1 MDKAGRVSKMDKAG
15 RVAKMDKAG
24 RIARRR
30 ELRNQQAIEVKKSK
44 FITQY
49 IKTKYSVKYAEAS
62 EFYNSIIK
70 RYPEKRDLTKTI
82 EFRAWEFETAREA
95 GQLKT
100 ESLTPKD
107 MASFEL
113 KIPLLKSTKAQ
124 INKTTAGPGTPDE
137 VTAGPGTPDEVT
149 AGPGTPDEVTAD
161 LDLAGEIEVIGF
173 GQAPYFSM
181 DEIEPG
187 LITQLCEQLQA
198 DPDLKRVFEDIEM
211 EGVDFEY

>member
-1 MDKAGRVSKMDKAG
+1 MDKAGRVAKMDKAG

-24 RIARRR
+24 RVARRR

-82 EFRAWEFETAREA
+82 EYRAWEFETAREA

-107 MASFEL
+107 MANFEL

-124 INKTTAGPGTPDE
+124 INKT
-137 VTAGPGTPDEVT
+137 TAGPGTPDEVT

-187 LITQLCEQLQA
+187 LITQLCEELEA

-211 EGVDFEY
+211 EGLDFEY